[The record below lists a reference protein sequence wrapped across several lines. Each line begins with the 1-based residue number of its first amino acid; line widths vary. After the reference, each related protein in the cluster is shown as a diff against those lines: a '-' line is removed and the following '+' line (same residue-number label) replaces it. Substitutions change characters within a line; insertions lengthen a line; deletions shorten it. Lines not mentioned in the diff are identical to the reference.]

1 MMSKNITTAI
11 NILLRLL
18 INYASRVRNYDT
30 RHRAIRVPNCVCNK
44 DVLSGVTIQAWLQRQ
59 YYMYIVYVWCS
70 CLWIAY
76 SLLHML
82 CVTACVVVPVIQL
95 MLRRF

>member
-59 YYMYIVYVWCS
+59 YYMYMYTYGAAVYGLPTAC
-70 CLWIAY
+70 CIC
-76 SLLHML
+76 